1 MDLSASSSNNSL
13 LYTPDQKNKSSYIG
27 DSTLYDSALDQQ
39 LSTTAFK
46 SCNESLIADL
56 SENSEISKYAQKMS
70 SADDY
75 SNGNSNDSESINS
88 YAPPLAPS
96 NNTTAINASMLLI
109 QSESTDTNTSQEEVD
124 PKSQLANKTIFKTD
138 NPNLSIIEINE
149 NSIKVEDLEK
159 KVVLIESLSSEDNE
173 EAVEK
178 VKNILKKSPNKSV
191 DNVVDKRRRKAESLM
206 QTSKQKLDI
215 SIAEASAAA
224 DGGNEASLQLAEVAP
239 GGDHPQT
246 KREIVIY
253 DTLEEFDQNLP
264 STVTLLNTPFGS
276 KVYLVGTA
284 HFSEESQDDVSFV
297 IRNVRPDVVMV
308 ELCPSRVHILKLDEK
323 TLLEEAKNINIPK
336 IRGIIQTHGYI
347 NGIFF
352 ILLLQMSAQIAKD
365 LGMAPGGEF
374 RRAFEEIHKLPGCI
388 LHLGDRPIRI
398 TLYRALRALS
408 LWQTMKL
415 VWRLTFTDSI
425 SIEEVEEC
433 KQRDLLEKLMQEMA
447 GEFPAFSDVF
457 VRERDLYLC
466 HSLQLAALPQAAP
479 GAHQVRPVR
488 VVGVVGIGHANG
500 IAKMWGEVDPEKIPA
515 ILEIPPASLSQR
527 VCKNTFKYGLI
538 GLGFY
543 GVFRIM
549 RPRLTR
555 FF

>member
-1 MDLSASSSNNSL
+1 
-13 LYTPDQKNKSSYIG
+13 
-27 DSTLYDSALDQQ
+27 
-39 LSTTAFK
+39 
-46 SCNESLIADL
+46 
-56 SENSEISKYAQKMS
+56 
-70 SADDY
+70 
-75 SNGNSNDSESINS
+75 
-88 YAPPLAPS
+88 
-96 NNTTAINASMLLI
+96 
-109 QSESTDTNTSQEEVD
+109 
-124 PKSQLANKTIFKTD
+124 
-138 NPNLSIIEINE
+138 
-149 NSIKVEDLEK
+149 
-159 KVVLIESLSSEDNE
+159 
-173 EAVEK
+173 
-178 VKNILKKSPNKSV
+178 
-191 DNVVDKRRRKAESLM
+191 
-206 QTSKQKLDI
+206 
-215 SIAEASAAA
+215 
-224 DGGNEASLQLAEVAP
+224 
-239 GGDHPQT
+239 
-246 KREIVIY
+246 
-253 DTLEEFDQNLP
+253 
-264 STVTLLNTPFGS
+264 
-276 KVYLVGTA
+276 
-284 HFSEESQDDVSFV
+284 
-297 IRNVRPDVVMV
+297 
-308 ELCPSRVHILKLDEK
+308 
-323 TLLEEAKNINIPK
+323 
-336 IRGIIQTHGYI
+336 
-347 NGIFF
+347 
-352 ILLLQMSAQIAKD
+352 MSAQIAKD

-374 RRAFEEIHKLPGCI
+374 RRAFEEVHKLPGCI

-479 GAHQVRPVR
+479 GANQVRPVR

-500 IAKMWGEVDPEKIPA
+500 IAKMWGKVDPAKIPA
-515 ILEIPPASLSQR
+515 ILEVPPASLSQR